1 MIALSIPPSSRAA
14 CDAGTAAQRFLVTG
28 GSGFIGRALVSRLLM
43 GGHAVTVLSR
53 QPAGAARR
61 LPAGARLTA
70 SLQALPADAA
80 FDVVINLAGAPILG
94 PRWTAGRKR
103 VLEDSRIGLTQQLV
117 AWLATRQ
124 QRPRLMV
131 SASAIGYYGAAAPG
145 RLDEASAPGSD
156 YAARL
161 CQQWEVAAR
170 AACALGVDT
179 VCVRLGIVLGHGGAL
194 PAMRRALQAGLG
206 AVIGNGTQTQSWVH
220 IADVLGALEWI
231 ACRHGG
237 LGGEASVYNLTAPGA
252 CSQAEFVRTAACV
265 LRRPV
270 LLRLPAALFRL
281 ALGEQSALLLGSTEV
296 IPTLLLQDGY
306 QFRFC
311 ELRNALTSLWQ

>member
-1 MIALSIPPSSRAA
+1 M
-14 CDAGTAAQRFLVTG
+14 
-28 GSGFIGRALVSRLLM
+28 
-43 GGHAVTVLSR
+43 
-53 QPAGAARR
+53 
-61 LPAGARLTA
+61 
-70 SLQALPADAA
+70 
-80 FDVVINLAGAPILG
+80 
-94 PRWTAGRKR
+94 
-103 VLEDSRIGLTQQLV
+103 LEDSRIGLTQQLV
-117 AWLATRQ
+117 ARLATRQ

-145 RLDEASAPGSD
+145 RLDETSAPGSD

-194 PAMRRALQAGLG
+194 PAMRRALQVGLG
-206 AVIGNGTQTQSWVH
+206 AVIGNGTQMQSWVH

-237 LGGEASVYNLTAPGA
+237 RGGEASVYNLTAPSA
-252 CSQAEFVRTAACV
+252 CSRPSSCGRQHACCDG
-265 LRRPV
+265 RSSYACPPRCST
-270 LLRLPAALFRL
+270 